1 MFTDNIHHIISNIV
15 ATIGG
20 KYIIQK
26 RIDTVSW
33 SWTDDEGK
41 LHKKKLNNILYFPGP
56 TVNVLIATAL
66 DESMKEYEGT
76 WVLTKRKIIHLL
88 GILGS
93 KEDNILLR

>member
-33 SWTDDEGK
+33 SWTDDEGQMHTNK
-41 LHKKKLNNILYFPGP
+41 SNNVIYFPDSPVNILISN
-56 TVNVLIATAL
+56 TLS
-66 DESMKEYEGT
+66 ESIKADDGT
-76 WVLTKRKIIHLL
+76 
-88 GILGS
+88 
-93 KEDNILLR
+93 